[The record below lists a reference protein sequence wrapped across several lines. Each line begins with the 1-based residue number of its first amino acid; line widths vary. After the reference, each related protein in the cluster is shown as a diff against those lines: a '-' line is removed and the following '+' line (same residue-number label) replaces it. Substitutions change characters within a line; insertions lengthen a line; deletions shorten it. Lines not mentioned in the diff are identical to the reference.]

1 MCNFLCI
8 PFIAYLIHGN
18 NNYLLVSC
26 LQIEVDLPN
35 KQSVIGWLVHYD
47 LNYNVAVVNISHYPG
62 FRAAHVDQHMRS
74 VSESKV
80 VALGRC
86 FKTGKLMASS
96 GTVTD
101 EFGGVNRKH
110 LMISTC
116 KISMV
121 RC

>member
-1 MCNFLCI
+1 MVIIIYWCL
-8 PFIAYLIHGN
+8 AL
-18 NNYLLVSC
+18 

-35 KQSVIGWLVHYD
+35 KQSAIGWLGHYD
-47 LNYNVAVVNISHYPG
+47 LNYNVAIVNISHYPG

-74 VSESKV
+74 VSESKA

-86 FKTGKLMASS
+86 FKTGKLMESS

-101 EFGGVNRKH
+101 EFSGFYRKH
-110 LMISTC
+110 LMISMC